1 MRTMSW
7 GRYALMMMMMVVAV
21 GCAHRKE
28 TGYFERDR
36 TRLAQADD
44 FTWLLMRA
52 GLEPEALPSG
62 REITVQQAEELRV
75 WIQLVLLDGHMA
87 SYGPRRTVE
96 FLMGEIIAGGVPVA
110 RATLSQQLS
119 RFQGR
124 FVLRP
129 DGYVADALRG
139 KPLRSVGPLRVE
151 RGAIVA
157 ASLKLGTFYVQDG
170 SSLREDLAL
179 VIHQRS
185 PSGNK
190 VSTAQR

>member
-1 MRTMSW
+1 MSW
-7 GRYALMMMMMVVAV
+7 GRYALVMLMMIGAV

-28 TGYFERDR
+28 TGYFDRDR

-52 GLEPEALPSG
+52 GLEPEALPLG
-62 REITVQQAEELRV
+62 QEITVQQAEELRV

-96 FLMGEIIAGGVPVA
+96 FLMREIIAGGVPVA

-151 RGAIVA
+151 RGTIVA
-157 ASLKLGTFYVQDG
+157 ASLKLGTFYVQEG
-170 SSLREDLAL
+170 SSLREDVAL
-179 VIHQRS
+179 VIHVPTS
-185 PSGNK
+185 TGNK
-190 VSTAQR
+190 LSTAQR

>member
-1 MRTMSW
+1 MRTTSW
-7 GRYALMMMMMVVAV
+7 GRYALMLMMVMGAA
-21 GCAHRKE
+21 GCAHHQE

-36 TRLAQADD
+36 TRLSQADD

-52 GLEPEALPSG
+52 GVEPEVLPSSQ
-62 REITVQQAEELRV
+62 EITVQQAEELRL
-75 WIQLVLLDGHMA
+75 WIQLMLLDGHMA
-87 SYGPRRTVE
+87 SYGPRKTVE
-96 FLMGEIIAGGVPVA
+96 FLMEEIIAGGVPVA
-110 RATLSQQLS
+110 RSTLSQQLI

-129 DGYVADALRG
+129 DAYVADALRG

-157 ASLKLGTFYVQDG
+157 ASLKLGTFYMHEG
-170 SSLREDLAL
+170 SSLREDPAL
-179 VIHQRS
+179 VSRAH
-185 PSGNK
+185 PSTSNP